1 MIHSEQYLK
10 KTKNKY
16 RQMKQVALFC
26 GILLLCSSCVAVKE
40 YQKVNLNDPDME
52 LTANKIE
59 KFETNFQVYRE
70 GASGANGGKSGGGCG
85 CN

>member
-1 MIHSEQYLK
+1 MK
-10 KTKNKY
+10 KAFIY
-16 RQMKQVALFC
+16 CGIALF
-26 GILLLCSSCVAVKE
+26 CSSCVAVKE
-40 YQKVNLNDPDME
+40 YQTVNLSDPDMV
-52 LTANKIE
+52 LQTNKIE